1 MARSWSRHV
10 VSRKASVNQHR
21 LRCGRVVSGPS
32 NGRPVGAIRIAAA
45 QTPEFIGDLDG
56 ALVWMIGAIEAAAA
70 EGAALLC
77 LPEGFLQGYLTTE
90 AEARRHALDLSS
102 PAFRAVLDQLPKAG
116 PMVVFGLIERGG
128 ERLFNTAV
136 VVERGVLV
144 GRYRKRHLLKGEA
157 CFEPGDGPGVFT
169 VGGLTFGVS
178 ICHDTTVPAAARQIA
193 DLGAS
198 LIVCPANNMMRREAA
213 ELWKDRHN
221 AIRAERCRETGLWM
235 LSADVTG
242 ERDGRLAL
250 GPTSVIDP
258 AGKVVAQLPLGA
270 PGLLVY
276 DLPLVAV
283 SEKSD
288 LM

>member
-1 MARSWSRHV
+1 MTAP
-10 VSRKASVNQHR
+10 
-21 LRCGRVVSGPS
+21 RVGT
-32 NGRPVGAIRIAAA
+32 IRIAAA

-56 ALVWMIGAIEAAAA
+56 ALTWMIETAAAA
-70 EGAALLC
+70 AVQGVALLC

-90 AEARRHALDLSS
+90 DEARRHALALSS
-102 PAFRAVLDQLPKAG
+102 PAFQAVLDRLPNPG
-116 PMVVFGLIERGG
+116 PMIVFGLIETDR
-128 ERLFNTAV
+128 ERLFNTAAV
-136 VVERGVLV
+136 VDRGVLV
-144 GRYRKRHLLKGEA
+144 GRYRKQHLLKGEA
-157 CFEPGDGPGVFT
+157 CFTPGDDPGLFT
-169 VGGLTFGVS
+169 VGDVTFGIN

-193 DLGAS
+193 DLGAA
-198 LIVCPANNMMRREAA
+198 LIVCPANNMMGRQAA

-221 AIRAERCRETGLWM
+221 AIRGDRCRETGLWM

-258 AGKVVAQLPLGA
+258 AGRVVAQLPLGA
-270 PGLLVY
+270 PGLLVF
-276 DLPLVAV
+276 DLPLTSV

>member
-1 MARSWSRHV
+1 MSAPPAGTV
-10 VSRKASVNQHR
+10 
-21 LRCGRVVSGPS
+21 
-32 NGRPVGAIRIAAA
+32 RIAAA

-56 ALVWMIGAIEAAAA
+56 ALTWMIDAVEAAAA
-70 EGAALLC
+70 RDVALLC

-90 AEARRHALDLSS
+90 AAARRHALDLSS
-102 PAFRAVLDQLPKAG
+102 KAFGAVLDRLPKDG
-116 PMVVFGLIERGG
+116 PMVVFGLIETDG

-144 GRYRKRHLLKGEA
+144 GRYRKRHLLRGEA
-157 CFEPGDGPGVFT
+157 CFTPGDDPGLFS
-169 VGGLTFGVS
+169 VGGLTFGIN
-178 ICHDTTVPAAARQIA
+178 ICHDTTAPETAREVA
-193 DLGAS
+193 GLGACMI
-198 LIVCPANNMMRREAA
+198 LCPANNMMRREAA

-221 AIRAERCRETGLWM
+221 AIRGERCRETGLWM

-242 ERDGRLAL
+242 ERDGRLAV

-258 AGKVVAQLPLGA
+258 SGEVAAQLPLGA
-270 PGLLVY
+270 PGLLVF
-276 DLPLVAV
+276 DLPPAEM

>member
-1 MARSWSRHV
+1 MSAPP
-10 VSRKASVNQHR
+10 A
-21 LRCGRVVSGPS
+21 GT
-32 NGRPVGAIRIAAA
+32 IRIAAA

-70 EGAALLC
+70 QGAALLC

-90 AEARRHALDLSS
+90 AKARRHALDLSS
-102 PAFRAVLDQLPKAG
+102 PAFRAVLDRLPKSG
-116 PMVVFGLIERGG
+116 PVVVFGLIERDG
-128 ERLFNTAV
+128 ERLFNTAAL
-136 VVERGVLV
+136 VERGVLV
-144 GRYRKRHLLKGEA
+144 GRYRKQHLLKGEA
-157 CFEPGDGPGVFT
+157 CFEAGDGAGVFT
-169 VGGLTFGVS
+169 VGGLTFGIS
-178 ICHDTTVPAAARQIA
+178 ICHDTTVPAAAREIA
-193 DLGAS
+193 DLGAA

-221 AIRAERCRETGLWM
+221 AIRGERCRETGLWM

-276 DLPLVAV
+276 DLPIIAV